1 VDTVNVG
8 FRVPACPPFYCCA
21 VREEVHCHIRQSTP
35 DQDVNRISF
44 QSGDHIPNCHNS
56 CRTACRSWGDGVLI
70 IQYDDGD
77 LMSGAV
83 SDVAFLCP

>member
-1 VDTVNVG
+1 MLSCLWSHGTQHNAAALQRHYMPQLMSYVL
-8 FRVPACPPFYCCA
+8 
-21 VREEVHCHIRQSTP
+21 STM
-35 DQDVNRISF
+35 
-44 QSGDHIPNCHNS
+44 
-56 CRTACRSWGDGVLI
+56 GDGVLI